1 MTESVNLAL
10 SFFASF
16 VQNSFINPTPN
27 RLIIMKKIRKFSPLS
42 AKFLVK
48 FNFFV

>member
-10 SFFASF
+10 SFFAPF

-27 RLIIMKKIRKFSPLS
+27 RLIIMKKTRKFSPVVGKVFS
-42 AKFLVK
+42 
-48 FNFFV
+48 